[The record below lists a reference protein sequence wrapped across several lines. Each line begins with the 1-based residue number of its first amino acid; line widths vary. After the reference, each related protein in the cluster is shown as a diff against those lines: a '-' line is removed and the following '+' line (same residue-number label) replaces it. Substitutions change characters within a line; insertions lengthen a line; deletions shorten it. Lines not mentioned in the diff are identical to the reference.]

1 MAVENQTYSA
11 TSIIFVRIFSR
22 THAHP
27 SETKYIERSKKYF
40 YEPRVIATIANN
52 VASTRCCESIE
63 VGPVKIE
70 LTLLEFFCYDKRLQ
84 QRTTATNNLVRAQ
97 HKHTRMSTTTTPAQ

>member
-22 THAHP
+22 THAPP
-27 SETKYIERSKKYF
+27 SETKYIERSKKYY

-52 VASTRCCESIE
+52 VALTRCCESIE

-70 LTLLEFFCYDKRLQ
+70 LTLLEFFC
-84 QRTTATNNLVRAQ
+84 
-97 HKHTRMSTTTTPAQ
+97 

>member
-11 TSIIFVRIFSR
+11 TSIIFGSDFFTYPR
-22 THAHP
+22 T

-52 VASTRCCESIE
+52 VTLTRCCESIE

-70 LTLLEFFCYDKRLQ
+70 LTLLEFFC
-84 QRTTATNNLVRAQ
+84 
-97 HKHTRMSTTTTPAQ
+97 